1 MRAPSIRLTFAML
14 FVALVSCDSEQLTVT
29 GDELATGTW
38 GGQDLWVDAQT
49 SDVHVHVGCTSG
61 DFPGPITLD
70 ENGRFSVAGSY
81 HLRLYP
87 VAFGPTVPAQF
98 AGVVNGNRL
107 TFTVAVNDTV
117 ENKLVVLG
125 PSIVTFGREPR
136 MGPCPICTAEMRKA
150 RAARLSGE

>member
-1 MRAPSIRLTFAML
+1 MSSRQARGAVRI
-14 FVALVSCDSEQLTVT
+14 V
-29 GDELATGTW
+29 
-38 GGQDLWVDAQT
+38 WVDTETA
-49 SDVHVHVGCTSG
+49 DIHVHVGCTSG
-61 DFPGPITLD
+61 DFPAPIALD

-117 ENKLVVLG
+117 EKKLVVLG
-125 PSIVTFGREPR
+125 PAIVTFGPPTTDGTVPDLHRR
-136 MGPCPICTAEMRKA
+136 DA
-150 RAARLSGE
+150 SGACYPAVASEATGRSRTRSAG